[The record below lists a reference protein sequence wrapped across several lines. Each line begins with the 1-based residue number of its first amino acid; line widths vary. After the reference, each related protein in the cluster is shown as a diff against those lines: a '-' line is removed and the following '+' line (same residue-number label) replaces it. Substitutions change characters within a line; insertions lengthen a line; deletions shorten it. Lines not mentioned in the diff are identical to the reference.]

1 MTRPTILLTGF
12 DPFDGAASN
21 PSWSAVAEVAANWT
35 GEADLHTACLPTVF
49 ADSQHRIRELIAT
62 LKPDIVIAI
71 GLAKGRA
78 AVTPEFVAINLADAR
93 IPDNRGHQPRDLPV
107 VADAPDA
114 YFTTLPVKAMVRAM
128 RGAAIPAA
136 LSYSAGTFVCNH
148 VFYTLMHE
156 LQTQYPSSKGGFI
169 HIPASPVE
177 VADGSSP
184 TLPISMIAEAL
195 RVAITACLDPLD
207 DLELET
213 GSIA

>member
-49 ADSQHRIRELIAT
+49 ADSQKRIRELIAHH
-62 LKPDIVIAI
+62 KPDIVIAV
-71 GLAKGRA
+71 GLAQGR
-78 AVTPEFVAINLADAR
+78 TAIT
-93 IPDNRGHQPRDLPV
+93 PDNRGHQPRDLPV

-114 YFTTLPVKAMVRAM
+114 YFTTLPVKAMVRAL
-128 RGAAIPAA
+128 RAAAIPAA

-184 TLPISMIAEAL
+184 TLPTSMVAEAL
-195 RVAITACLDPLD
+195 RIAIAACLDPID
-207 DLELET
+207 DMDLET